1 MRLKL
6 DEEST
11 VKQAKPAPQCWL
23 VSAHLLL
30 RDPPPRDGDPKVI
43 LCPSTTR
50 VISAGP
56 GGALD
61 GDQVPGKRR
70 GNKVLM
76 VLWAS

>member
-6 DEEST
+6 DEESA

-30 RDPPPRDGDPKVI
+30 RDPPPGDGDPKVI